1 MNINLKVMP
10 LGNEYRI
17 VMKTPGDL
25 MPTVFDCDNLPLK
38 TVEQMC
44 KIMQHIS
51 NTIYS
56 LGWEDGLSA
65 EPNK

>member
-1 MNINLKVMP
+1 
-10 LGNEYRI
+10 
-17 VMKTPGDL
+17 MKTPGDSIA
-25 MPTVFDCDNLPLK
+25 TVFYCGNLPLE

-44 KIMQHIS
+44 SIMQHIS

-56 LGWEDGLSA
+56 IGWEDGLNA

>member
-10 LGNEYRI
+10 LGNEYKI
-17 VMKTPGDL
+17 VMRTPGDS
-25 MPTVFDCDNLPLK
+25 MPTVFDYDNLPLE

-44 KIMQHIS
+44 RIMQHIS

-56 LGWEDGLSA
+56 LGWEDGLNT

>member
-1 MNINLKVMP
+1 MNISLKVMS
-10 LGNEYRI
+10 LGNEHRI
-17 VMKTPGDL
+17 VMKTPGDSIA
-25 MPTVFDCDNLPLK
+25 TVFYCGNLPLE

-44 KIMQHIS
+44 SIMQHIS

-56 LGWEDGLSA
+56 IGWEDGLNA